1 MPDITATSLFPSL
14 KFIATD
20 GSGNLLESESIDAKK
35 AKKIVE
41 GLTVEAVNAGVAG
54 NDIQFGI
61 TSDNSTGSIAFTKSG
76 DVITLNLGGD
86 PEVPAVPA
94 AKSSKVIEGIT
105 FTAAAAGVSGDDI
118 EIELIENQGGTDTVS
133 ESGSKVT
140 ISLSGNASA
149 SDADTVVALDYTG
162 LSLIDQPTG
171 SGSSPLTAFAATK
184 LDDGSDLVPS
194 VPAVDGKAKHDLD
207 AIVSAFAGASNE
219 IKNLVDITGSG
230 SANISS
236 NLAASNLAEGEEEIA
251 GELDPSE
258 NYLLIKQADLH
269 DLSND
274 EHNDGRK
281 LIWGF
286 INKAS
291 DKLDALPNQPDSLRI
306 IKGVPTSTDGGTALK
321 QTYTITAK
329 YAISGLDLK
338 AEA

>member
-35 AKKIVE
+35 AKTIVQ

-61 TSDNSTGSIAFTKSG
+61 TSDSSTGSIAYSISG
-76 DVITLNLGGD
+76 QAITLNLGGD
-86 PEVPAVPA
+86 PEVPEVPA
-94 AKSSKVIEGIT
+94 VKSSKVIQGIT
-105 FTAAAAGVSGDDI
+105 FTAAAAGVAGDDI
-118 EIELIENQGGTDTVS
+118 QIELLDNQGGSDAVT
-133 ESGSKVT
+133 EAGSKVT
-140 ISLSGNASA
+140 ISLSGAA
-149 SDADTVVALDYTG
+149 GGSDIDAIVGLDYSGVT
-162 LSLIDQPTG
+162 LIEDPTG
-171 SGSSPLTAFAATK
+171 SGSTAMSAFPATN
-184 LDDGSDLVPS
+184 LEEGSDLVPL
-194 VPAVDGKAKHDLD
+194 VPAVDGKTKHDLD
-207 AIVSAFAGASNE
+207 AIVAAFAGASNE
-219 IKNLVDITGSG
+219 IKNLVNVTGSG
-230 SANISS
+230 STFISS
-236 NLAASNLAEGEEEIA
+236 NVALANLAEGEEEIA

-286 INKAS
+286 INKAA